1 MHSSHQKGNIILEY
15 LIYTTIC
22 IIIFQGILN
31 FLLISIKKNEM
42 FKIANFISF
51 SISQDPS
58 KLTLFTFEDQQ
69 DWLKVLSPNLDLNYL
84 IYCGEDKCDS
94 RSSFVKI
101 SLVSDFDFL
110 MFNIPLNVSSQYAI
124 GNFLSKI

>member
-84 IYCGEDKCDS
+84 IYCGEDKCNS
-94 RSSFVKI
+94 RSNFVKI
-101 SLVSDFDFL
+101 TLVSDFDFL

>member
-58 KLTLFTFEDQQ
+58 KLKLFTFEDQ
-69 DWLKVLSPNLDLNYL
+69 
-84 IYCGEDKCDS
+84 
-94 RSSFVKI
+94 
-101 SLVSDFDFL
+101 
-110 MFNIPLNVSSQYAI
+110 
-124 GNFLSKI
+124 